1 MFDFAWSEI
10 VVIAVVALLVIG
22 PKDLPK
28 VLRTVGIWV
37 GKARGIAR
45 EFQSSLDQMIRESE
59 LEDVR
64 KEVEKATSM
73 DIAHEIEKT
82 VDPGGEMKQAL
93 AEPVLSDHSLTT
105 PESAPPPA
113 PPVAPEPAAAQPPV
127 TDGSG
132 ARPETAPLPV
142 PPVLAEPPPLAV
154 EPRPPEAAVAEP
166 QPKSG
171 THA

>member
-10 VVIAVVALLVIG
+10 VVIAVVALVVIG

-37 GKARGIAR
+37 GKARSIAR
-45 EFQSSLDQMIRESE
+45 EFQGSLDQMIREAE
-59 LEDVR
+59 LDDVR

-73 DIAHEIEKT
+73 DLAHEIENT
-82 VDPGGEMKQAL
+82 IDPGGEMKRGLAQPVMSDHAFATPEQAPL
-93 AEPVLSDHSLTT
+93 PAPPVSAEPVAAPAEPPVTDDSGAT
-105 PESAPPPA
+105 PDAAPPPA
-113 PPVAPEPAAAQPPV
+113 ELTAAAAGPMPAPE
-127 TDGSG
+127 
-132 ARPETAPLPV
+132 
-142 PPVLAEPPPLAV
+142 
-154 EPRPPEAAVAEP
+154 EAATEP

>member
-10 VVIAVVALLVIG
+10 VVIAVVALVVIG

-28 VLRTVGIWV
+28 VLRTVGVWV

-59 LEDVR
+59 LDDVR
-64 KEVEKATSM
+64 KDVEKATSM
-73 DIAHEIEKT
+73 DITHEIEKT
-82 VDPGGEMKQAL
+82 IDPGGEMKQAL
-93 AEPVLSDHSLTT
+93 AEPVLTDHSLTT

-113 PPVAPEPAAAQPPV
+113 PPLSTEPAAAEPPV
-127 TDGSG
+127 TDDSG
-132 ARPETAPLPV
+132 ATPEAAPLP
-142 PPVLAEPPPLAV
+142 EPPPLAV
-154 EPRPPEAAVAEP
+154 EPPRVPEEAVAEP

>member
-10 VVIAVVALLVIG
+10 VVIAVVALVVIG

-45 EFQSSLDQMIRESE
+45 EFQGSLDQMIREAE
-59 LEDVR
+59 LDDVR

-73 DIAHEIEKT
+73 DLAHEIENT
-82 VDPGGEMKQAL
+82 IDPGGEMKRGL
-93 AEPVLSDHSLTT
+93 AEPVMSDHSLTA
-105 PESAPPPA
+105 PLSSPVSAA
-113 PPVAPEPAAAQPPV
+113 PAAAGAEPPV
-127 TDGSG
+127 TDDSG
-132 ARPETAPLPV
+132 ATPEAAPLPAT
-142 PPVLAEPPPLAV
+142 PVLAEPSAVAV
-154 EPRPPEAAVAEP
+154 EPPRVPEEAVAEP
-166 QPKSG
+166 LPKSG

>member
-10 VVIAVVALLVIG
+10 VVIAVVALVVIG

-45 EFQSSLDQMIRESE
+45 EFQSSVDQMIRESE
-59 LEDVR
+59 LDDVR
-64 KEVEKATSM
+64 KEVEKTTSM

-82 VDPGGEMKQAL
+82 IDPGGEMKQAL
-93 AEPVLSDHSLTT
+93 AEPVLSDHSLTM
-105 PESAPPPA
+105 PEPLPA
-113 PPVAPEPAAAQPPV
+113 SPVSPEPAAAEPPI
-127 TDGSG
+127 TDDSG
-132 ARPETAPLPV
+132 ATPEATPLPAT
-142 PPVLAEPPPLAV
+142 PVLAAPPALAAEPPPV
-154 EPRPPEAAVAEP
+154 PEEAAEP
-166 QPKSG
+166 LPKSG

>member
-10 VVIAVVALLVIG
+10 VVIAVVALVVIG

-28 VLRTVGIWV
+28 VLRTVGVWV
-37 GKARGIAR
+37 GKARNIAR
-45 EFQSSLDQMIRESE
+45 EFQGSLDQMIREAE

-73 DIAHEIEKT
+73 DLAHDIENT
-82 VDPGGEMKQAL
+82 IDPGGEMKRGL
-93 AEPVLSDHSLTT
+93 CEPVMSDHSFGT
-105 PESAPPPA
+105 PEPASPPA
-113 PPVAPEPAAAQPPV
+113 PMVSAEPATEAPRVAEE
-127 TDGSG
+127 
-132 ARPETAPLPV
+132 PEAPGPL
-142 PPVLAEPPPLAV
+142 EPPPLAV
-154 EPRPPEAAVAEP
+154 EPPHVSEETAVAP